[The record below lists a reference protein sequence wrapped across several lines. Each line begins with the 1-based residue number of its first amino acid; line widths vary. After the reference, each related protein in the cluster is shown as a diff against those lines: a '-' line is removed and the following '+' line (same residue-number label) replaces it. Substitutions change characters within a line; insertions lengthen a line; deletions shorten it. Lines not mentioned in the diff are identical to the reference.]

1 MFADLA
7 FLQRKRQRDERKN
20 VRIKKQYVIRVR
32 DEEYSLIVTKQC
44 KKKEREE
51 ERKKKIDCDFGL
63 QGHRRDIGT
72 SGRPTGLGQG
82 WSGLQNN
89 GDIDEDDDEDV
100 DEVDED
106 GDEENFILREHDGK
120 YSGLPNLERVQP
132 RREPLAPAT
141 SLPVGVFKLEVLP

>member
-1 MFADLA
+1 M
-7 FLQRKRQRDERKN
+7 
-20 VRIKKQYVIRVR
+20 
-32 DEEYSLIVTKQC
+32 IVTKQC

-100 DEVDED
+100 DEDGEDDDED
-106 GDEENFILREHDGK
+106 GLPREHDDK
-120 YSGLPNLERVQP
+120 YSGVPNLERMQP
-132 RREPLAPAT
+132 RCESLAPST
-141 SLPVGVFKLEVLP
+141 SLPVGVLKLEILPQQPR